1 MTKNICPQISNDEQT
16 KRLSKLLH
24 RKSEY
29 FTRCELLELILRL
42 PCDIRFKGERGY
54 LSFGPLG
61 IEYTSVNSD
70 FKVKNVFS
78 SSAIPNKDLYDCFI
92 ETLEFFNNNEE
103 HIEILEQPENCI
115 INY

>member
-1 MTKNICPQISNDEQT
+1 MNIHICPQISNDKQT
-16 KRLSKLLH
+16 KRLRELLH
-24 RKSEY
+24 CKSSY

-61 IEYTSVNSD
+61 IEYTSVSAD
-70 FKVKNVFS
+70 FRVKNVFN

-92 ETLEFFNNNEE
+92 ETLEFFDNNQE
-103 HIEILEQPENCI
+103 HIEILEQPDNCI